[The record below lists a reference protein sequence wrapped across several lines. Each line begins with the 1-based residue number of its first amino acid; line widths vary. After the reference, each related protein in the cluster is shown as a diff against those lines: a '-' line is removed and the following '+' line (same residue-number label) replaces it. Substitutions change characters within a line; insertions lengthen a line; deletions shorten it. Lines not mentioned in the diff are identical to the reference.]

1 MFADIRHNIAKIY
14 IVQAVRWFMLF
25 IPVLVLFFQENGLSM
40 QEVFLLQTAFS
51 ILIIVSEIP
60 SGYFSDVLGRRRTMI
75 FGTITSALGF
85 SVYCVANGFWGFL
98 VAEMVLGLGASLV
111 SGTDSA
117 LLYDTLSHLGRE
129 NEYIQKE
136 GRLLS
141 IGNFAEGTASVI
153 GGLLAV
159 ISLRMPLYVEA
170 AIAIFA
176 IPVAWSLVEPP
187 RQAYEATRGNMRAI
201 MDIVQF
207 ALHGNSEVKW
217 LILYSS
223 VVGASTLT
231 MVWFIQPYLKIV
243 GLPVVMFG
251 IVWAALQYFV
261 GFFSLSAHA
270 IEQRVGKKTVVLSLI
285 FLSVTGYILLGIFQS
300 LWAAVFILL
309 FYFVRGIGSPMFKGY
324 INALISSDKRATVL
338 SVQQMIGRIVFAAVG
353 PFLGWVS
360 DVLSFSTAM
369 FFAAIIFFVLGS
381 ISLVFVRRHGILDT
395 KIPVSE
401 QA

>member
-1 MFADIRHNIAKIY
+1 MFTDIRHNIVKIY
-14 IVQAVRWFMLF
+14 IIQAIRWFMLF

-51 ILIIVSEIP
+51 LLMIVSEIP

-75 FGTITSALGF
+75 FGTVASAFGF
-85 SVYCVANGFWGFL
+85 VVYCLASGFWGFF
-98 VAEMVLGLGASLV
+98 VAEMILGLGASLV

-117 LLYDTLSHLGRE
+117 LLYDTLSHLERE

-136 GRLLS
+136 GRLVS
-141 IGNFAEGTASVI
+141 IGNFSEGTASVI

-170 AIAIFA
+170 VIALLS

-187 RQAYEATRGNMRAI
+187 RHTYDASRGNMRAI

-207 ALHGNSEVKW
+207 ALHGNREVKW

-231 MVWFIQPYLKIV
+231 MVWFIQPYLKLA

-251 IVWAALQYFV
+251 IVWASLQYFV
-261 GFFSLSAHA
+261 GFFSLSAHT

-285 FLSVTGYILLGIFQS
+285 FLSVLGYILLGMFQS

-309 FYFVRGIGSPMFKGY
+309 FYFVRGIASPMFKGY
-324 INALISSDKRATVL
+324 INALISSDKRATIL
-338 SVQQMIGRIVFAAVG
+338 SVQQMVIRMIFAAVG
-353 PFLGWVS
+353 PFLGWIS
-360 DVLSFSTAM
+360 DLLSFSTAM
-369 FFAAIIFFVLGS
+369 FSAALIFLVLG
-381 ISLVFVRRHGILDT
+381 IVTLVFAQRHGILDVRQ
-395 KIPVSE
+395 PASE
-401 QA
+401 